1 MGASPSAESHRAQR
15 AIELATGS
23 LTWALLT
30 SPLWGALLIPAQ
42 FVIFLALFNAYWLYK
57 SANLAISA
65 LIGYR
70 RLVAGQKVDWLGQ
83 VEEIEGW
90 RRIRHLVMVP
100 TYKEP
105 PEVLEVM
112 LDHLA
117 AQDFPRENVDVVLA
131 FEERDLGARERATRL
146 VEQFDSEFGHL
157 WVTYHPDRP
166 GELRGKSSNLAY
178 AARWAKRALVDE
190 RGFDLRDVVV
200 TVCDADSRLHAK
212 FLSALTYKFL
222 TDPSRRYRIWQP
234 ALLFYSNIWRLPAIT
249 RISAGLYSV
258 WQLSRLV
265 ARYKLVTQST
275 YSLSLATAHA
285 VGYWDV
291 DVIPE
296 DSRMFFKVFFELGHE
311 QEVRVD
317 PIFLP
322 VMADAAEGRGFWATL
337 GMHYRQT
344 RRWAWGVSDVPYVV
358 RRAAACRAVPFWSRL
373 RRTAFYVEEHI
384 CWPIHWFILTLGANA
399 VAYFAPLTARDPEM
413 AAVLSISGGLLS
425 ACIPVLLIV
434 ACLDRWLR
442 PPRPATM
449 SAWSEVGNV
458 ASWLLLPLVG
468 LALTALPAVDA
479 HTRLLLGK
487 YMHYQVTE
495 KLPAERD
502 LAAPRWSDSASSAGA
517 A

>member
-1 MGASPSAESHRAQR
+1 MGASPSAGAHRTQR
-15 AIELATGS
+15 AVELATGS

-30 SPLWGALLIPAQ
+30 SPLWGAVLIPRQ
-42 FVIFLALFNAYWLYK
+42 FIFFLALFNAYWLYK
-57 SANLAISA
+57 TTNMAVSA

-83 VEEIEGW
+83 AQEIEGW
-90 RRIRHLVMVP
+90 RRIRHLVLIP

-146 VEQFDSEFGHL
+146 VDQFEGEFGHL

-178 AARWAKRALVDE
+178 AARWAKHALVDE
-190 RGFDLRDVVV
+190 RGYDLRDIVV
-200 TVCDADSRLHAK
+200 TVCDADSRLHPK

-222 TDPSRRYRIWQP
+222 SEPARRYRIWQP
-234 ALLFYSNIWRLPAIT
+234 ALLFYSNIWRLPTLT

-275 YSLSLATAHA
+275 YSLALATAHD

-311 QEVRVD
+311 QAVRVD

-322 VMADAAEGRGFWATL
+322 VMADAAEGRGFWATI

-358 RRAAACRAVPFWSRL
+358 RRAAEQRAIPFWTRF
-373 RRTAFYVEEHI
+373 RRSAFYVEEHVA
-384 CWPIHWFILTLGANA
+384 WPTHWFILTLGANA
-399 VAYFAPLTARDPEM
+399 VAFFAPATAQEATMATLLTM
-413 AAVLSISGGLLS
+413 SGWMLS
-425 ACIPVLLIV
+425 ACSPALVVV

-442 PPRPATM
+442 PARPASMT
-449 SAWSEVGNV
+449 AWSEVGNA

-495 KLPAERD
+495 KLPAERG
-502 LAAPRWSDSASSAGA
+502 LATPRWSDGTSSAGA